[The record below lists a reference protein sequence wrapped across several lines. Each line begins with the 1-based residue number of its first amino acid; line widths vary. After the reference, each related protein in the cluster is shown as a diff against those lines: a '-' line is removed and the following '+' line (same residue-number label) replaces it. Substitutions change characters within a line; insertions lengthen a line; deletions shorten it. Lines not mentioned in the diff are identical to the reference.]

1 MIYKKYFRGKL
12 FYRIYKPQHVGR
24 RIQTV
29 EQIVGNTMLLVDGE
43 AYEGRKGED
52 SMTIIVRA
60 NFLLKTYLDY
70 FRISY

>member
-1 MIYKKYFRGKL
+1 MYGKHFRENYFFTSIKL
-12 FYRIYKPQHVGR
+12 KHISRS
-24 RIQTV
+24 IQIV